1 MKNNFFLIV
10 LGLIIGTC
18 MTVYA
23 LNSENVGF
31 ISKDEAWKV
40 KDIKSALN
48 DLYTESVTT
57 IPNLQENIKTKD
69 SSITSLNTQIST
81 INNKVTTLNK
91 QKTDLTTE
99 TKELEGY
106 LSNISTDVEILK
118 FTSSTSKQTFDV
130 GFEPS
135 YIACNTKY
143 NASNG
148 NGDIIAIY
156 NKDYSETN
164 VARGMAGKG
173 GITIADTTISSYYT
187 INSNGFTWNIASTG
201 VNGSTVYCIVS
212 K

>member
-1 MKNNFFLIV
+1 MKNNFFLII

-18 MTVYA
+18 ITVYA
-23 LNSENVGF
+23 VNSENVGF

-48 DLYTESVTT
+48 ELYTESITT
-57 IPNLQENIKTKD
+57 IPNLQENIKAKD

-81 INNKVTTLNK
+81 LNNKVTTLNK
-91 QKTDLTTE
+91 QKTNLTAE

-148 NGDIIAIY
+148 SGDMIGIY
-156 NKDYSETN
+156 NKDYSETY
-164 VARGMAGKG
+164 VARGIKTKAGV
-173 GITIADTTISSYYT
+173 TIANTAISSYYT
-187 INSNGFTWNIASTG
+187 INSNGFTWNIASTS

-212 K
+212 R

>member
-81 INNKVTTLNK
+81 INNKVTTVNK

-99 TKELEGY
+99 TK
-106 LSNISTDVEILK
+106 
-118 FTSSTSKQTFDV
+118 
-130 GFEPS
+130 
-135 YIACNTKY
+135 
-143 NASNG
+143 
-148 NGDIIAIY
+148 
-156 NKDYSETN
+156 
-164 VARGMAGKG
+164 
-173 GITIADTTISSYYT
+173 
-187 INSNGFTWNIASTG
+187 
-201 VNGSTVYCIVS
+201 
-212 K
+212 